1 MRKWDLSRSHISQK
15 LPPVVGMRSV
25 SASKGL
31 IEGRFGLSDCIT
43 IYFCKGKRNERDKP
57 NDLAPVFF
65 FFLQSKREIPQ
76 PLSMRIIRRSLK
88 IFTSWRK
95 IGISYPVHKL
105 EVVCFTYMMRFS

>member
-1 MRKWDLSRSHISQK
+1 MGYLRSHMLQK

-31 IEGRFGLSDCIT
+31 IEGKFGLSDCIT

-57 NDLAPVFF
+57 NDLALIFF
-65 FFLQSKREIPQ
+65 FFFAIQKGDPPASFHADH
-76 PLSMRIIRRSLK
+76 SSIIE

-95 IGISYPVHKL
+95 IGISYPVQKSKWLTSRILCISL
-105 EVVCFTYMMRFS
+105 E